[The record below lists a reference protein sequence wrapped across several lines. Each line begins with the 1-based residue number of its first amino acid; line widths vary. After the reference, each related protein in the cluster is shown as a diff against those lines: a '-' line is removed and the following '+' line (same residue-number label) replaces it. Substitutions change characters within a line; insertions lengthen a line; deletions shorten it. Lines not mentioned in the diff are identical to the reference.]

1 MSSKMINMGTRI
13 IDAKIQDKIA
23 SEDLDSP

>member
-13 IDAKIQDKIA
+13 IDAKNQDKIA